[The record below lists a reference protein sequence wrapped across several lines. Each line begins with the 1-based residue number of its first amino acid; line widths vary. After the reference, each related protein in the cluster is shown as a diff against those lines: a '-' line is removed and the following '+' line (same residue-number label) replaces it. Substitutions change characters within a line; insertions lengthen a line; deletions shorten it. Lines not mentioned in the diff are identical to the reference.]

1 MNTDLQPLIAVR
13 KVSLGYGETVV
24 LNGIDLDIPQRG
36 VLGLMGP
43 SGVGKSGLVRALT
56 RQNDNLPSFWV
67 RGEALMQGVDLLTCP
82 PAVAVEKC
90 PLLAQK
96 ARLYVGTVLE
106 NVLEGAGFHENHA
119 MEEKREWALQAF
131 DAIGLRDH
139 FASLLDAP
147 VTTLSMAKHKQILM
161 ARLLAKGAS
170 CLFVDEPSPD
180 VSVVEE
186 EELLRL
192 VEQLGRRMAVV
203 LVTHNKQEARRV
215 CDVVCLITGGQLIE
229 VTPKEEFFLRPK
241 TELGREFLLSGSCWP
256 VDQVD
261 EPEEEISAPPPAAP
275 PLPAPPATARIP
287 IRDFYWAI
295 PGLLGGMQQ
304 PGLLGNVQ
312 EDIAALKEFGVAVLV
327 NLTEKPLYTD
337 ELEALGLRSVHFPIP
352 DMGVPE
358 FQPSLDLCRRISA
371 WIDLEQCTVLHCR
384 AGLGRTGTI
393 IACVLVYR
401 GQGAIQAI
409 ETVRKINPRYIQ
421 TDQQLAFVE
430 QFAKSLQERLAA

>member
-1 MNTDLQPLIAVR
+1 MSTDSEPLIAVR
-13 KVSLGYGETVV
+13 QVSLGYGDRVV
-24 LNGIDLDIPQRG
+24 LNGIDLSIPRRG
-36 VLGLMGP
+36 VLGVMGP

-56 RQNDNLPSFWV
+56 RQNDNLPSFWA
-67 RGEALMQGVDLLTCP
+67 RGEALIDGIDLLTCP
-82 PAVAVEKC
+82 PAVVAEKC

-96 ARLYVGTVLE
+96 ARLYVGTVVD
-106 NVLEGAGFHENHA
+106 NVLEGVCSHEISA
-119 MEEKREWALQAF
+119 EDKRECALQAF
-131 DAIGLRDH
+131 DTIGLRDQ
-139 FASLLDAP
+139 FSTLLDAP

-161 ARLLAKGAS
+161 ARLLAKGAP

-180 VSVVEE
+180 VAVVEE
-186 EELLRL
+186 EELLNL
-192 VEQLGRRMAVV
+192 LEQLGRRMAVV

-215 CDVVCLITGGQLIE
+215 CDTICLITGGQVIE
-229 VTPKEEFFLRPK
+229 TTPKEEFFSRPM
-241 TELGREFLLSGSCWP
+241 TELGREFLSSGSCWP
-256 VDQVD
+256 VDQVV
-261 EPEEEISAPPPAAP
+261 EVEEEVRTPSVVVP
-275 PLPAPPATARIP
+275 PLPTPVRTP
-287 IRDFYWAI
+287 IRDFYWAL

-312 EDIAALKEFGVAVLV
+312 EDIAALKEFGVAVVV

-358 FQPSLDLCRRISA
+358 LQPSVDLCRRISS
-371 WIDLEQCTVLHCR
+371 WIDIAQCTVLHCR

-409 ETVRKINPRYIQ
+409 ETVRNINPRYIQ

-430 QFAKSLQERLAA
+430 QFANSLPDRLAA

>member
-1 MNTDLQPLIAVR
+1 VSTDSQSLIAVR
-13 KVSLGYGETVV
+13 KVSFGYGETVV
-24 LNGIDLDIPQRG
+24 LNGIDLDIPARG
-36 VLGLMGP
+36 VVGVMGP

-67 RGEALMQGVDLLTCP
+67 RGEALIQGIDLLTCA
-82 PAVAVEKC
+82 PATAAEKC

-96 ARLYVGTVLE
+96 ARLYVGTVLD
-106 NVLEGAGFHENHA
+106 NVLEGVGFFENA
-119 MEEKREWALQAF
+119 AREEKRERALRAF
-131 DAIGLRDH
+131 DTIDLRDH
-139 FASLLDAP
+139 FSSLLDAP
-147 VTTLSMAKHKQILM
+147 VSTLSMAKHKQILI
-161 ARLLAKGAS
+161 ARLLAKGAP

-180 VSVVEE
+180 VAVVEE
-186 EELLRL
+186 EELLCL
-192 VEQLGRRMAVV
+192 LEQLGRRMAIV

-215 CDVVCLITGGQLIE
+215 CDTICLVTGGQLIE
-229 VTPKEEFFLRPK
+229 MTSKEEFFSRPR
-241 TELGREFLLSGSCWP
+241 TELGREFLSSGSCWP
-256 VDQVD
+256 VGRVD
-261 EPEEEISAPPPAAP
+261 ETEEEAGAKSDASPLVPPPDAP
-275 PLPAPPATARIP
+275 VRTP

-304 PGLLGNVQ
+304 PGLLGNVD
-312 EDIAALKEFGVAVLV
+312 EDIAALKEFGVAVVV
-327 NLTEKPLYTD
+327 NLTEKPLYTN

-358 FQPSLDLCRRISA
+358 FQPSLDLCRSISS
-371 WIDLEQCTVLHCR
+371 WIQLGQCTVLHCR

-430 QFAKSLQERLAA
+430 QFANSLPERLAA

>member
-1 MNTDLQPLIAVR
+1 
-13 KVSLGYGETVV
+13 
-24 LNGIDLDIPQRG
+24 
-36 VLGLMGP
+36 
-43 SGVGKSGLVRALT
+43 
-56 RQNDNLPSFWV
+56 
-67 RGEALMQGVDLLTCP
+67 
-82 PAVAVEKC
+82 
-90 PLLAQK
+90 LLAQK
-96 ARLYVGTVLE
+96 ARLYVGTVLD
-106 NVLEGAGFHENHA
+106 NVLEGAGFHEDRA
-119 MEEKREWALQAF
+119 IEEKREWALQAF
-131 DAIGLRDH
+131 DAIGLRKQ
-139 FASLLDAP
+139 FSSLLDVP

-161 ARLLAKGAS
+161 ARLLSKGAS

-215 CDVVCLITGGQLIE
+215 CDVVCLITGGQVIE
-229 VTPKEEFFLRPK
+229 VTPKEEFFSRPR

-256 VDQVD
+256 IDQVSNT
-261 EPEEEISAPPPAAP
+261 EEEACPPPPVAP
-275 PLPAPPATARIP
+275 ALPATVRIP

-312 EDIAALKEFGVAVLV
+312 EDIAALKEFGVAVIV
-327 NLTEKPLYTD
+327 NLTEKPLYTN

-371 WIDLEQCTVLHCR
+371 WIDLGQCTVLHCR

-430 QFAKSLQERLAA
+430 QFANSLPGCLAA

>member
-1 MNTDLQPLIAVR
+1 MSTDAESLIAVR
-13 KVSLGYGETVV
+13 KVSIGYGETVV
-24 LNGIDLDIPQRG
+24 LNGIDLDIPRLGILG
-36 VLGLMGP
+36 VMGP

-67 RGEALMQGVDLLTCP
+67 RGEALIQGIDLLTCA
-82 PAVAVEKC
+82 PATAAEKC

-96 ARLYVGTVLE
+96 ARLYVGTVLD
-106 NVLEGAGFHENHA
+106 NVLEGIGSHEISA
-119 MEEKREWALQAF
+119 IEEKRERALQAF
-131 DAIGLRDH
+131 DTIGLRDQ
-139 FASLLDAP
+139 FSALLDAP

-161 ARLLAKGAS
+161 ARLLAKGAP

-180 VSVVEE
+180 VAVVEE
-186 EELLRL
+186 EELLL
-192 VEQLGRRMAVV
+192 LLEQLGRQIAVV

-215 CDVVCLITGGQLIE
+215 CDTVCLMTGGQLIE
-229 VTPKEEFFLRPK
+229 MTPKEEFFSRPR

-256 VDQVD
+256 IGQVS
-261 EPEEEISAPPPAAP
+261 ETEGEEATVQSAVPP
-275 PLPAPPATARIP
+275 PLPVPVPVKTP

-295 PGLLGGMQQ
+295 PSLLGGMQQ

-312 EDIAALKEFGVAVLV
+312 EDIVALKEFGVAVVV
-327 NLTEKPLYTD
+327 NLTENAFYTHD
-337 ELEALGLRSVHFPIP
+337 LEALGLRSVHFPIP

-358 FQPSLDLCRRISA
+358 FPPALDLCRRISA
-371 WIDLEQCTVLHCR
+371 WIDVGQCTVLHCR

-430 QFAKSLQERLAA
+430 QFANSLPERLAA

>member
-1 MNTDLQPLIAVR
+1 VSTDSEPLIAVR

-24 LNGIDLDIPQRG
+24 LNSIDLNIPRRG
-36 VLGLMGP
+36 VLGVMGP

-67 RGEALMQGVDLLTCP
+67 RGEALIEGVDLLTCH
-82 PAVAVEKC
+82 PAVAAEKC

-96 ARLYVGTVLE
+96 ARLYVGTVLD
-106 NVLEGAGFHENHA
+106 NVLEGVCSQEIST
-119 MEEKREWALQAF
+119 EDKRERALQAF
-131 DAIGLRDH
+131 HTIGLQEQ
-139 FASLLDAP
+139 FSTLLDAP

-161 ARLLAKGAS
+161 ARLLAKGAP

-180 VSVVEE
+180 VAVVEE
-186 EELLRL
+186 EELLCL
-192 VEQLGRRMAVV
+192 LEQLGHRMTVV

-215 CDVVCLITGGQLIE
+215 CDTICLITGGQVIE
-229 VTPKEEFFLRPK
+229 TTPKEEFFSCPR
-241 TELGREFLLSGSCWP
+241 TELGREFLSSGSCWP

-261 EPEEEISAPPPAAP
+261 DTAEEVSAPPVVAP
-275 PLPAPPATARIP
+275 PLPAPVRTP

-304 PGLLGNVQ
+304 PGLLGNVE
-312 EDIAALKEFGVAVLV
+312 EDIAALKEFGVAVVV

-358 FQPSLDLCRRISA
+358 FQPSFDLCRRISS
-371 WIDLEQCTVLHCR
+371 WIEVGQCTVLHCR

-421 TDQQLAFVE
+421 TDEQLAFVE
-430 QFAKSLQERLAA
+430 QFANSLPDRLAA

>member
-1 MNTDLQPLIAVR
+1 MSTDSEPLIAVR
-13 KVSLGYGETVV
+13 KVSLGYGDTVV
-24 LNGIDLDIPQRG
+24 LNSIDLSIPRRG
-36 VLGLMGP
+36 VLGVMGP

-67 RGEALMQGVDLLTCP
+67 RGEALIDGIDLLTCP
-82 PAVAVEKC
+82 PAVAAEKC

-96 ARLYVGTVLE
+96 ARLYVGTVLD
-106 NVLEGAGFHENHA
+106 NVLEGVCSQEVSL
-119 MEEKREWALQAF
+119 EDKRERALQAF
-131 DAIGLRDH
+131 DTIGLREQ
-139 FASLLDAP
+139 FSALLDSP

-161 ARLLAKGAS
+161 ARLLAKGAP

-180 VSVVEE
+180 VAVVEE
-186 EELLRL
+186 EELLNL
-192 VEQLGRRMAVV
+192 LEQLGRRMAVV

-215 CDVVCLITGGQLIE
+215 CDTICLITGGQLIE
-229 VTPKEEFFLRPK
+229 TTSNEEFFSRPR

-256 VDQVD
+256 VEQVD
-261 EPEEEISAPPPAAP
+261 ETEEEISALPVVTPSPPPGP
-275 PLPAPPATARIP
+275 VRTP
-287 IRDFYWAI
+287 IRDFYWAL

-312 EDIAALKEFGVAVLV
+312 EDIVALKEFGVAVVV
-327 NLTEKPLYTD
+327 NLTEKPLFTD
-337 ELEALGLRSVHFPIP
+337 ELEALGVRSVHFPIP

-358 FQPSLDLCRRISA
+358 FQPSFDLCRRISS
-371 WIDLEQCTVLHCR
+371 WIDLAQCTVLHCR

-430 QFAKSLQERLAA
+430 QFANSLPDRLAA

>member
-1 MNTDLQPLIAVR
+1 MNIDLQPLISVR
-13 KVSLGYGETVV
+13 KVSLGYGDTVV
-24 LNGIDLDIPQRG
+24 LSGIDLDIPQRG
-36 VLGLMGP
+36 VLGVMGP

-67 RGEALMQGVDLLTCP
+67 RGEALIQGMDLLTCP
-82 PAVAVEKC
+82 PAIAAEKC

-96 ARLYVGTVLE
+96 ARLYVGTVLD
-106 NVLEGAGFHENHA
+106 NVLEGAGFHEDRA
-119 MEEKREWALQAF
+119 IEEKREWALQAF
-131 DAIGLRDH
+131 DAIGLRKQ
-139 FASLLDAP
+139 FSSLLDVP

-161 ARLLAKGAS
+161 ARLLSKGAS

-215 CDVVCLITGGQLIE
+215 CDVVCLITGGQVIE
-229 VTPKEEFFLRPK
+229 VTPKEEFFSRPR

-256 VDQVD
+256 IDQVSNT
-261 EPEEEISAPPPAAP
+261 EEEACPPPPVAP
-275 PLPAPPATARIP
+275 ALPATVRIP

-312 EDIAALKEFGVAVLV
+312 EDIAALKEFGVAVIV
-327 NLTEKPLYTD
+327 NLTEKPLYTN

-371 WIDLEQCTVLHCR
+371 WIDLGQCTVLHCR

-430 QFAKSLQERLAA
+430 QFANSLPGCLAA

>member
-1 MNTDLQPLIAVR
+1 MSIDSEPLIGVR
-13 KVSLGYGETVV
+13 KVSLGYGDTVV
-24 LNGIDLDIPQRG
+24 LNSIDLSIPRRG
-36 VLGLMGP
+36 VMGVMGP

-67 RGEALMQGVDLLTCP
+67 RGEALIDGIDLLTCP
-82 PAVAVEKC
+82 PAVAAEKC

-96 ARLYVGTVLE
+96 ARLYVGTVFD
-106 NVLEGAGFHENHA
+106 NVLEGVCSQEIYTI
-119 MEEKREWALQAF
+119 EDKRERALQAF
-131 DAIGLRDH
+131 DTIGLREQ
-139 FASLLDAP
+139 FSALLDAP
-147 VTTLSMAKHKQILM
+147 VATLSMAKHKQILM
-161 ARLLAKGAS
+161 ARLLAKGAP

-180 VSVVEE
+180 VAVVEE
-186 EELLRL
+186 EELLNL
-192 VEQLGRRMAVV
+192 LEQLGRRMAVV

-215 CDVVCLITGGQLIE
+215 CDTICLITGGHLIE
-229 VTPKEEFFLRPK
+229 TTPKEEFFSRPR
-241 TELGREFLLSGSCWP
+241 TELGREFLSSGSCWP

-261 EPEEEISAPPPAAP
+261 ETEEEVSVPPVVDP
-275 PLPAPPATARIP
+275 PLHAPVRTP
-287 IRDFYWAI
+287 IRDFYWAL

-312 EDIAALKEFGVAVLV
+312 EDIAALKEFGVAVVV
-327 NLTEKPLYTD
+327 NLTEKPLYAD
-337 ELEALGLRSVHFPIP
+337 ELESLGLRSVHFPIP

-358 FQPSLDLCRRISA
+358 LQPSFDLCRRISA

-384 AGLGRTGTI
+384 AGLGRTGTL

-430 QFAKSLQERLAA
+430 EFANSLTDRLAA